1 MTFKVD
7 LNCDLGEYQS
17 SFEERKEVA
26 IMPLIS
32 SANIAC
38 GLHAGDDN
46 SIRTTIRRA
55 WEFGVGIG
63 AHPSFPDRENFGRKA
78 MVLPEARLREIVFRQ
93 IEEFANHAIACDV
106 NMTHV
111 KAHGAMYNMAATDLR
126 IASVI
131 CETVAKFDPEIL
143 IFGLANSH
151 WVIAAEGA
159 GVRIIE
165 EGFSDRRYLSSSE
178 LVPRVEKNALITD
191 IAESEKQVLKM
202 VRQNLVTSLDGIDH
216 HLVPDTICI
225 HGDSPEAYSIAKNL
239 RSSLELQGIQI
250 SYPERSDH

>member
-1 MTFKVD
+1 
-7 LNCDLGEYQS
+7 L
-17 SFEERKEVA
+17 
-26 IMPLIS
+26 
-32 SANIAC
+32 
-38 GLHAGDDN
+38 
-46 SIRTTIRRA
+46 
-55 WEFGVGIG
+55 
-63 AHPSFPDRENFGRKA
+63 
-78 MVLPEARLREIVFRQ
+78 
-93 IEEFANHAIACDV
+93 
-106 NMTHV
+106 
-111 KAHGAMYNMAATDLR
+111 
-126 IASVI
+126 
-131 CETVAKFDPEIL
+131 
-143 IFGLANSH
+143 
-151 WVIAAEGA
+151 
-159 GVRIIE
+159 RIIE